1 MINNQT
7 EESYILREYYK
18 GFIPNKIE
26 LLKIKEIINKT
37 DRQSILN
44 NIINQDQEIYK
55 LISENYKNT
64 FEILNLITEKI
75 DSIKKLENEN
85 NNSKNNDFQE
95 YYFVNL
101 LDNKEEI
108 NILNNEKEHYSI
120 KTINEFI
127 KINKNKIIELNNEI
141 ETKQNLI
148 KKKEIELKNLILT
161 VDELKKDSYLLID
174 NLNEKYI
181 VNLEENDNNIYLI
194 TIFLSSYLNVNL
206 EDLNGNKIKIITLY
220 NMKDK
225 KSIKNELKNLENIN
239 ININKQDY
247 LNKIKK
253 QINLVKDEY
262 NDENMNDQSY
272 EYFYNLYKIMKC
284 ILNIYSYKIEI
295 QNYKYIIQYNNN
307 NIIKIQ
313 NKIKQIQEKI
323 EIYNETKNNIINKY
337 KIEKKDLNI
346 NNNNNLLDQKEFN
359 NLEKKQ
365 QNNFQSEI
373 NQLKSLIFKMENN
386 YISLLK
392 GLSKK
397 IIKPKNLIKKQDDQF
412 YLNKIK

>member
-75 DSIKKLENEN
+75 DIIKKIENEN
-85 NNSKNNDFQE
+85 NNIKNNDFQE
-95 YYFVNL
+95 YYYVNL

-120 KTINEFI
+120 KKINEFI

-174 NLNEKYI
+174 NFNEKYI
-181 VNLEENDNNIYLI
+181 VNLDENDNNIYLI
-194 TIFLSSYLNVNL
+194 TIFLSSFLNLNL
-206 EDLNGNKIKIITLY
+206 ENLNGNKMKIISLY

-225 KSIKNELKNLENIN
+225 KSMKNELKNIENIN
-239 ININKQDY
+239 NNINKQEY

-253 QINLVKDEY
+253 QINLVKDEF
-262 NDENMNDQSY
+262 NEENVNNQNN
-272 EYFYNLYKIMKC
+272 EYFYNLFKIMKC
-284 ILNIYSYKIEI
+284 ILNIHSFNNEI
-295 QNYKYIIQYNNN
+295 QNYNYIIQLQNN
-307 NIIKIQ
+307 
-313 NKIKQIQEKI
+313 IKQIQEKI
-323 EIYNETKNNIINKY
+323 EIYNKTKINIINKY
-337 KIEKKDLNI
+337 KFEKKDLN
-346 NNNNNLLDQKEFN
+346 NNNLYDKKEFN
-359 NLEKKQ
+359 NQEKKQ
-365 QNNFQSEI
+365 QNNFQIEI

>member
-120 KTINEFI
+120 KKINEFI

-194 TIFLSSYLNVNL
+194 TIFLSSFLNLNL
-206 EDLNGNKIKIITLY
+206 ENLNGNKMKIISLY

-225 KSIKNELKNLENIN
+225 KSMKNELKNIENVN
-239 ININKQDY
+239 NNINKQEY

-253 QINLVKDEY
+253 QINLVKDEF
-262 NDENMNDQSY
+262 NDENMNNQNY
-272 EYFYNLYKIMKC
+272 EYFYNLFKIMKC
-284 ILNIYSYKIEI
+284 ILNIHSYNNEI
-295 QNYKYIIQYNNN
+295 QNYNYIIQYNND

-313 NKIKQIQEKI
+313 NNIKQIQEKI
-323 EIYNETKNNIINKY
+323 EIYNKTKINIINKY
-337 KIEKKDLNI
+337 KFEKKDLN
-346 NNNNNLLDQKEFN
+346 NNNLYDKKEFN
-359 NLEKKQ
+359 NQEKKQ
-365 QNNFQSEI
+365 QNNFQIEI

>member
-75 DSIKKLENEN
+75 DTIKKIENEN
-85 NNSKNNDFQE
+85 NNTKNNDFQE
-95 YYFVNL
+95 YYYVNL

-120 KTINEFI
+120 KKINEFI

-194 TIFLSSYLNVNL
+194 TIFLSSFLNLNL
-206 EDLNGNKIKIITLY
+206 ENLNGNKMKIISLY

-225 KSIKNELKNLENIN
+225 KSMKNELKNIENIN
-239 ININKQDY
+239 NNINKQEY

-253 QINLVKDEY
+253 QINLVKDEF
-262 NDENMNDQSY
+262 NEENINNQNN
-272 EYFYNLYKIMKC
+272 EYFYNLFKIMKC
-284 ILNIYSYKIEI
+284 ILNIHSYNNEI
-295 QNYKYIIQYNNN
+295 QNYNYIIQYNND

-313 NKIKQIQEKI
+313 NNIKQIQEKI
-323 EIYNETKNNIINKY
+323 EIYNKTKINIINKY
-337 KIEKKDLNI
+337 KFEKKDLN
-346 NNNNNLLDQKEFN
+346 NNNLYDKKEFN
-359 NLEKKQ
+359 NQEKKQ
-365 QNNFQSEI
+365 QNNFQIEI

>member
-174 NLNEKYI
+174 NFNEKYI
-181 VNLEENDNNIYLI
+181 VNLDENDNNIYLI
-194 TIFLSSYLNVNL
+194 TIFLSSFLNLNL
-206 EDLNGNKIKIITLY
+206 ENLNGNKMKIISLY

-225 KSIKNELKNLENIN
+225 KSMKNELKNIENIN
-239 ININKQDY
+239 NNINKQEY

-253 QINLVKDEY
+253 QINLVKDEF
-262 NDENMNDQSY
+262 NEENINNQNN
-272 EYFYNLYKIMKC
+272 EYFYNLFKIMKC
-284 ILNIYSYKIEI
+284 ILNIHSFNNEI
-295 QNYKYIIQYNNN
+295 QNYNYIIQYNND

-313 NKIKQIQEKI
+313 NNIKQIQEKI
-323 EIYNETKNNIINKY
+323 EIYNKTKINIINKY
-337 KIEKKDLNI
+337 KFEKKDLN
-346 NNNNNLLDQKEFN
+346 NNNLYDKKEFN
-359 NLEKKQ
+359 NQEKKQ
-365 QNNFQSEI
+365 QNNFQIEI

>member
-85 NNSKNNDFQE
+85 NNTKNNDFQE

-194 TIFLSSYLNVNL
+194 TIFLSSFLNLNL
-206 EDLNGNKIKIITLY
+206 ENLNGNKMKIISLY

-225 KSIKNELKNLENIN
+225 KSMKNELKNIENIN
-239 ININKQDY
+239 NNINKQEY

-253 QINLVKDEY
+253 QINLVKDEF
-262 NDENMNDQSY
+262 NDENMNNQNY
-272 EYFYNLYKIMKC
+272 EYFYNLFKIMKC
-284 ILNIYSYKIEI
+284 ILNIYSYNNEI
-295 QNYKYIIQYNNN
+295 QNYKYIIQYNNDF
-307 NIIKIQ
+307 IIQIQ
-313 NKIKQIQEKI
+313 NNIKQIQEKI
-323 EIYNETKNNIINKY
+323 DIYNKTKINIINKY
-337 KIEKKDLNI
+337 KYEKKDLN
-346 NNNNNLLDQKEFN
+346 NNNLYDKKEFN
-359 NLEKKQ
+359 NQEKKQ
-365 QNNFQSEI
+365 QNNFQFEI

>member
-85 NNSKNNDFQE
+85 NNTKNNDFQE

-194 TIFLSSYLNVNL
+194 TIFLSSFLNLNL
-206 EDLNGNKIKIITLY
+206 ENLNGNKMKIISLY

-225 KSIKNELKNLENIN
+225 KSMKNELKNIENIN
-239 ININKQDY
+239 NNINKQEY

-262 NDENMNDQSY
+262 NDENMNNQNY
-272 EYFYNLYKIMKC
+272 EYFYNLFKIMKC
-284 ILNIYSYKIEI
+284 ILNIYSYNNEI
-295 QNYKYIIQYNNN
+295 QNYKYIIQYNNDF
-307 NIIKIQ
+307 IIQIQ
-313 NKIKQIQEKI
+313 NNIKQIQEKI
-323 EIYNETKNNIINKY
+323 DIYNKTKINIINKY
-337 KIEKKDLNI
+337 KYEKKDLN
-346 NNNNNLLDQKEFN
+346 NNNLYDKKEFN
-359 NLEKKQ
+359 NQEKKQ
-365 QNNFQSEI
+365 QNNFQFEI

>member
-85 NNSKNNDFQE
+85 NNTKNNDFQE

-194 TIFLSSYLNVNL
+194 TIFLSSFLNLNL
-206 EDLNGNKIKIITLY
+206 ENLNGNKMKIISLY

-225 KSIKNELKNLENIN
+225 KSMKNELKNIENIN
-239 ININKQDY
+239 NNINKQEY

-253 QINLVKDEY
+253 QINLIKDEF
-262 NDENMNDQSY
+262 NDENMNNQNY
-272 EYFYNLYKIMKC
+272 EYFYNLFKIMKC
-284 ILNIYSYKIEI
+284 ILNIYSYNNEI
-295 QNYKYIIQYNNN
+295 QNYKYIIQYNNDF
-307 NIIKIQ
+307 IIQIQ

-323 EIYNETKNNIINKY
+323 EIYNKTKINIINKY
-337 KIEKKDLNI
+337 KYEKKDLN
-346 NNNNNLLDQKEFN
+346 NNNLYDKKEFN
-359 NLEKKQ
+359 NQEKKQ
-365 QNNFQSEI
+365 QNNFQFEI

>member
-75 DSIKKLENEN
+75 DTIKKIENEN
-85 NNSKNNDFQE
+85 NNTKNNDFQE
-95 YYFVNL
+95 YYYVNL

-194 TIFLSSYLNVNL
+194 TIFLSSFLNLNL
-206 EDLNGNKIKIITLY
+206 ENLNGNKMKIISLY

-225 KSIKNELKNLENIN
+225 KSMKNELKNIENVN
-239 ININKQDY
+239 NNINKQEY

-253 QINLVKDEY
+253 QINLVKDEF
-262 NDENMNDQSY
+262 NEENINNQNN
-272 EYFYNLYKIMKC
+272 EYFYNLFKIMKC
-284 ILNIYSYKIEI
+284 ILNIYSYNNEI
-295 QNYKYIIQYNNN
+295 QNYKYIIQYNNDF
-307 NIIKIQ
+307 IIQIQ
-313 NKIKQIQEKI
+313 NNIKQIQEKI
-323 EIYNETKNNIINKY
+323 EIYNKTKINIINKY
-337 KIEKKDLNI
+337 KFEKKDLN
-346 NNNNNLLDQKEFN
+346 NNNLYDKKEFN
-359 NLEKKQ
+359 NQEKKQ
-365 QNNFQSEI
+365 QNNFQIEI

>member
-85 NNSKNNDFQE
+85 NNTKNNDFQE

-194 TIFLSSYLNVNL
+194 TIFLSSFLNLNL
-206 EDLNGNKIKIITLY
+206 ENLNGNKMKIISLY

-225 KSIKNELKNLENIN
+225 KSMKNELKNIENIN
-239 ININKQDY
+239 NNINKQEY

-253 QINLVKDEY
+253 QINLVKDEF
-262 NDENMNDQSY
+262 NDENMNNQNY
-272 EYFYNLYKIMKC
+272 EYFYNLFKIMKC
-284 ILNIYSYKIEI
+284 ILNIYSYNNEI
-295 QNYKYIIQYNNN
+295 QNYKYIIQYNNDF
-307 NIIKIQ
+307 IIQIQ
-313 NKIKQIQEKI
+313 NNIKQIQEKI
-323 EIYNETKNNIINKY
+323 EIYNKIKTNIINKY
-337 KIEKKDLNI
+337 KYEKKDS
-346 NNNNNLLDQKEFN
+346 NNNNLYDKKEFN
-359 NLEKKQ
+359 NQEKKQ
-365 QNNFQSEI
+365 QNNFQFEI

>member
-85 NNSKNNDFQE
+85 NNTKNNDFQE

-174 NLNEKYI
+174 NLNEKYV

-194 TIFLSSYLNVNL
+194 TIFLSSFLNLNL
-206 EDLNGNKIKIITLY
+206 ENLNGNKMKIISLY

-225 KSIKNELKNLENIN
+225 KSMKNELKNIENIN
-239 ININKQDY
+239 NNINKQEY

-253 QINLVKDEY
+253 QINLIKDEF
-262 NDENMNDQSY
+262 NDENMNNQNY
-272 EYFYNLYKIMKC
+272 EYFYNLFKIMKC
-284 ILNIYSYKIEI
+284 ILNIYSYNNEI
-295 QNYKYIIQYNNN
+295 QNYKYIIQYNNDF
-307 NIIKIQ
+307 IIQIQ
-313 NKIKQIQEKI
+313 NNIKQIQEKI
-323 EIYNETKNNIINKY
+323 DIYNKTKINIINKY
-337 KIEKKDLNI
+337 KYEKKDLN
-346 NNNNNLLDQKEFN
+346 NNNLYDKKEFN
-359 NLEKKQ
+359 NQEKKQ
-365 QNNFQSEI
+365 QNNFQFEI

>member
-85 NNSKNNDFQE
+85 NNTKNNDFQE

-174 NLNEKYI
+174 NFNEKYI
-181 VNLEENDNNIYLI
+181 VNLDENDNNIYLI
-194 TIFLSSYLNVNL
+194 TIFLSSFLNLNL
-206 EDLNGNKIKIITLY
+206 ENLNGNKMKIISLY

-225 KSIKNELKNLENIN
+225 KSMKNELKNIENIN
-239 ININKQDY
+239 NNINKQEY

-253 QINLVKDEY
+253 QINLIKDEF
-262 NDENMNDQSY
+262 NDENMNNQNY
-272 EYFYNLYKIMKC
+272 EYFYNLFKIMKC
-284 ILNIYSYKIEI
+284 ILNIYSYNNEI
-295 QNYKYIIQYNNN
+295 QNYKYIIQYNNDF
-307 NIIKIQ
+307 IIQIQ
-313 NKIKQIQEKI
+313 NNIKQIQEKI
-323 EIYNETKNNIINKY
+323 DIYNKTKINIINKY
-337 KIEKKDLNI
+337 KYEKKDLN
-346 NNNNNLLDQKEFN
+346 NNNLYDKKEFN
-359 NLEKKQ
+359 NQEKKQ
-365 QNNFQSEI
+365 QNNFQFEI

>member
-85 NNSKNNDFQE
+85 NNTKNNDFQE

-174 NLNEKYI
+174 NLNEKYV

-194 TIFLSSYLNVNL
+194 TIFLSSFLNLNL
-206 EDLNGNKIKIITLY
+206 ENLNGNKMKIISLY

-225 KSIKNELKNLENIN
+225 KSMKNELKNIENIN
-239 ININKQDY
+239 NNINKQEY

-253 QINLVKDEY
+253 QINLVKDEF
-262 NDENMNDQSY
+262 NDENMNNQNY
-272 EYFYNLYKIMKC
+272 EYFYNLFKIMKC
-284 ILNIYSYKIEI
+284 ILNIYSYNNEI
-295 QNYKYIIQYNNN
+295 QNYKYIIQYNNDF
-307 NIIKIQ
+307 IIQIQ
-313 NKIKQIQEKI
+313 NNIKQIQEKI
-323 EIYNETKNNIINKY
+323 EIYNKTKINIINKY
-337 KIEKKDLNI
+337 KYEKKDLN
-346 NNNNNLLDQKEFN
+346 NNNLYDKKEFN
-359 NLEKKQ
+359 NQEKKQ
-365 QNNFQSEI
+365 QNNFQFEI

>member
-44 NIINQDQEIYK
+44 NIINQDKEIYK

-174 NLNEKYI
+174 NFNEKYI

-194 TIFLSSYLNVNL
+194 TIFLSSFLNLNL
-206 EDLNGNKIKIITLY
+206 ENLNGNKMKIISLY

-225 KSIKNELKNLENIN
+225 KSMKNELKNIENIN
-239 ININKQDY
+239 NNINKQEY

-253 QINLVKDEY
+253 QINLVKDEF
-262 NDENMNDQSY
+262 NDENMNNQNY
-272 EYFYNLYKIMKC
+272 EYFYNLFKIMKC
-284 ILNIYSYKIEI
+284 ILNIYSYNNEI
-295 QNYKYIIQYNNN
+295 QNYKYIIQYNNDF
-307 NIIKIQ
+307 IIQIQ
-313 NKIKQIQEKI
+313 NNIKQIQEKI
-323 EIYNETKNNIINKY
+323 DIYNKTKINIINKY
-337 KIEKKDLNI
+337 KYEKKDLN
-346 NNNNNLLDQKEFN
+346 NNNLYDKKEFN
-359 NLEKKQ
+359 NQEKKQ
-365 QNNFQSEI
+365 QNNIQFEI

-397 IIKPKNLIKKQDDQF
+397 IIKPKNIIKKQDDQF

>member
-85 NNSKNNDFQE
+85 NNTKNNDFQE

-174 NLNEKYI
+174 NFNEKYI
-181 VNLEENDNNIYLI
+181 VNLDENDNNIYLI
-194 TIFLSSYLNVNL
+194 TIFLSSFLNLNL
-206 EDLNGNKIKIITLY
+206 ENLNGNKMKIISLY

-225 KSIKNELKNLENIN
+225 KSMKNELKNIENIN
-239 ININKQDY
+239 NNINKQEY

-253 QINLVKDEY
+253 QINLVKDEF
-262 NDENMNDQSY
+262 NDENMNNQNY
-272 EYFYNLYKIMKC
+272 EYFYNLFKIMKC
-284 ILNIYSYKIEI
+284 ILNIYSYNNEI
-295 QNYKYIIQYNNN
+295 QNYKYIIQYNNDF
-307 NIIKIQ
+307 IIQIQ
-313 NKIKQIQEKI
+313 NNIKQIQEKI
-323 EIYNETKNNIINKY
+323 EIYNKTKINIINKY
-337 KIEKKDLNI
+337 KYEKKDLN
-346 NNNNNLLDQKEFN
+346 NNNLYDKKEFN
-359 NLEKKQ
+359 NQEKKQ
-365 QNNFQSEI
+365 QNNFQFEI

>member
-174 NLNEKYI
+174 NFNEKYI

-194 TIFLSSYLNVNL
+194 TIFLSSFLNLNL
-206 EDLNGNKIKIITLY
+206 ENLNGNKMKIISLY

-225 KSIKNELKNLENIN
+225 KSMKNELKNIENIN
-239 ININKQDY
+239 NNINKQEY

-253 QINLVKDEY
+253 QINLVKDEF
-262 NDENMNDQSY
+262 NDENMNNQNY
-272 EYFYNLYKIMKC
+272 EYFYNLFKIMKC
-284 ILNIYSYKIEI
+284 ILNIYSYNNEI
-295 QNYKYIIQYNNN
+295 QNYKYIIQYNNDF
-307 NIIKIQ
+307 IIQIQ
-313 NKIKQIQEKI
+313 NNIKQIQEKI
-323 EIYNETKNNIINKY
+323 DIYNKTKINIINKY
-337 KIEKKDLNI
+337 KYEKKDLN
-346 NNNNNLLDQKEFN
+346 NNNLYDKKEFN
-359 NLEKKQ
+359 NQEKKQ
-365 QNNFQSEI
+365 QNNIQFEI

>member
-75 DSIKKLENEN
+75 DTIKKIENEN
-85 NNSKNNDFQE
+85 NNTKNNDFQE
-95 YYFVNL
+95 YYYVNL

-120 KTINEFI
+120 KKINEFI

-161 VDELKKDSYLLID
+161 VDELKKDCYLLID

-194 TIFLSSYLNVNL
+194 TIFLSSFLNLNL
-206 EDLNGNKIKIITLY
+206 ENLNGNKMKIISLY

-225 KSIKNELKNLENIN
+225 KSMKNELKNIENIN
-239 ININKQDY
+239 NNINKQEY

-253 QINLVKDEY
+253 QINLVKDEF
-262 NDENMNDQSY
+262 NEENINNQNN
-272 EYFYNLYKIMKC
+272 EYFYNLFKIMKC
-284 ILNIYSYKIEI
+284 ILNIHSYNNEI
-295 QNYKYIIQYNNN
+295 QNYNYIIQYNND

-313 NKIKQIQEKI
+313 NNIKQIQEKI
-323 EIYNETKNNIINKY
+323 EIYNKTKINIINKY
-337 KIEKKDLNI
+337 KFEKKDLN
-346 NNNNNLLDQKEFN
+346 NNNLYDKKEFN
-359 NLEKKQ
+359 NQEKKQ
-365 QNNFQSEI
+365 QNNFQIEI

>member
-85 NNSKNNDFQE
+85 NNTKNNDFQE

-174 NLNEKYI
+174 NFNEKYI

-194 TIFLSSYLNVNL
+194 TIFLSSFLNLNL
-206 EDLNGNKIKIITLY
+206 ENLNGNKMKIISLY

-225 KSIKNELKNLENIN
+225 KSMKNELKNIENIN
-239 ININKQDY
+239 NNINKQEY

-253 QINLVKDEY
+253 QINLVKDEF
-262 NDENMNDQSY
+262 NDENMNNQNY
-272 EYFYNLYKIMKC
+272 EYFYNLFKIMKC
-284 ILNIYSYKIEI
+284 ILNIYSYNNEI
-295 QNYKYIIQYNNN
+295 QNYKYIIQYNNDF
-307 NIIKIQ
+307 IIQIQ
-313 NKIKQIQEKI
+313 NNIKQIQEKI
-323 EIYNETKNNIINKY
+323 DIYNKTKINIINKY
-337 KIEKKDLNI
+337 KYEKKDLN
-346 NNNNNLLDQKEFN
+346 NNNLYDKKEFN
-359 NLEKKQ
+359 NQEKKQ
-365 QNNFQSEI
+365 QNNFQFEI

>member
-85 NNSKNNDFQE
+85 NNTKNNDFQE

-174 NLNEKYI
+174 NFNEKYI

-194 TIFLSSYLNVNL
+194 TIFLSSFLNLNL
-206 EDLNGNKIKIITLY
+206 ENLNGNKMKIISLY

-225 KSIKNELKNLENIN
+225 KSMKNELKNIENIN
-239 ININKQDY
+239 NNINKQEY

-253 QINLVKDEY
+253 QINLVKDEF
-262 NDENMNDQSY
+262 NDENMNNQNY
-272 EYFYNLYKIMKC
+272 EYFYNLFKIMKC
-284 ILNIYSYKIEI
+284 ILNIYSYNNEI
-295 QNYKYIIQYNNN
+295 QNYKYIIQYNNEY
-307 NIIKIQ
+307 IIQIQ
-313 NKIKQIQEKI
+313 NNIKQIQEKI
-323 EIYNETKNNIINKY
+323 DIYNKTKINIINKY
-337 KIEKKDLNI
+337 KYEKKDLN
-346 NNNNNLLDQKEFN
+346 NNNLYDKKEFN
-359 NLEKKQ
+359 NQEKKQ
-365 QNNFQSEI
+365 QNNIQFEI

>member
-120 KTINEFI
+120 KKINEFI

-161 VDELKKDSYLLID
+161 IDELKKDSYLLID
-174 NLNEKYI
+174 NFNEKYI
-181 VNLEENDNNIYLI
+181 VNLY
-194 TIFLSSYLNVNL
+194 
-206 EDLNGNKIKIITLY
+206 
-220 NMKDK
+220 
-225 KSIKNELKNLENIN
+225 
-239 ININKQDY
+239 
-247 LNKIKK
+247 
-253 QINLVKDEY
+253 
-262 NDENMNDQSY
+262 
-272 EYFYNLYKIMKC
+272 
-284 ILNIYSYKIEI
+284 
-295 QNYKYIIQYNNN
+295 
-307 NIIKIQ
+307 
-313 NKIKQIQEKI
+313 
-323 EIYNETKNNIINKY
+323 
-337 KIEKKDLNI
+337 
-346 NNNNNLLDQKEFN
+346 
-359 NLEKKQ
+359 
-365 QNNFQSEI
+365 
-373 NQLKSLIFKMENN
+373 
-386 YISLLK
+386 
-392 GLSKK
+392 
-397 IIKPKNLIKKQDDQF
+397 
-412 YLNKIK
+412 

>member
-174 NLNEKYI
+174 NFNEKYI
-181 VNLEENDNNIYLI
+181 VNLDENDNNIYLI
-194 TIFLSSYLNVNL
+194 TIFLSSFLNLNL
-206 EDLNGNKIKIITLY
+206 ENLNGNKMKIISLY

-225 KSIKNELKNLENIN
+225 KSMKNELKNIENIN
-239 ININKQDY
+239 NNINKQEY

-253 QINLVKDEY
+253 QINLIKDEF
-262 NDENMNDQSY
+262 NDENMNNQNY
-272 EYFYNLYKIMKC
+272 EYFYNLFKIMKC
-284 ILNIYSYKIEI
+284 ILNIYSYNNEI
-295 QNYKYIIQYNNN
+295 QNYKYIIQYNNDF
-307 NIIKIQ
+307 IIQIQ
-313 NKIKQIQEKI
+313 NNIKQIQEKI
-323 EIYNETKNNIINKY
+323 DIYNKTKINIINKY
-337 KIEKKDLNI
+337 KYEKKDLN
-346 NNNNNLLDQKEFN
+346 NNNLYDKKEFN
-359 NLEKKQ
+359 NQEKKQ
-365 QNNFQSEI
+365 QNNFQFEI

>member
-85 NNSKNNDFQE
+85 NNTKNNDFQE

-174 NLNEKYI
+174 NFNEKYI

-194 TIFLSSYLNVNL
+194 TIFLSSFLNLNL
-206 EDLNGNKIKIITLY
+206 ENLNGNKMKIISLY

-225 KSIKNELKNLENIN
+225 KSMKNELKNIENIN
-239 ININKQDY
+239 NNINKQEY

-253 QINLVKDEY
+253 QINLVKDEF
-262 NDENMNDQSY
+262 NDENMNNQNY
-272 EYFYNLYKIMKC
+272 EYFYNLFKIMKC
-284 ILNIYSYKIEI
+284 ILNIYSYNNEI
-295 QNYKYIIQYNNN
+295 QNYKYIIQYNNDF
-307 NIIKIQ
+307 IIQIQ
-313 NKIKQIQEKI
+313 NNIKQIQEKI
-323 EIYNETKNNIINKY
+323 EIYNKTKINIINLYDK
-337 KIEKKDLNI
+337 
-346 NNNNNLLDQKEFN
+346 KEFN
-359 NLEKKQ
+359 NQEKKQ
-365 QNNFQSEI
+365 QNNFQFEI

>member
-85 NNSKNNDFQE
+85 NNTKNNDFQE

-174 NLNEKYI
+174 NFNEKYI

-194 TIFLSSYLNVNL
+194 TIFLSSFLNLNL
-206 EDLNGNKIKIITLY
+206 ENLNGNKMKIISLY

-225 KSIKNELKNLENIN
+225 KSMKNELKNIENIN
-239 ININKQDY
+239 NNINKQEY

-262 NDENMNDQSY
+262 NDENMNNQNY
-272 EYFYNLYKIMKC
+272 EYFYNLFKIMKC
-284 ILNIYSYKIEI
+284 ILNIYSYNNEI
-295 QNYKYIIQYNNN
+295 QNYKYIIQYNNDF
-307 NIIKIQ
+307 IIQIQ
-313 NKIKQIQEKI
+313 NNIKQIQEKI
-323 EIYNETKNNIINKY
+323 DIYNKTKINIINKY
-337 KIEKKDLNI
+337 KYEKKDLN
-346 NNNNNLLDQKEFN
+346 NNNLYDKKEFN
-359 NLEKKQ
+359 NQEKKQ
-365 QNNFQSEI
+365 QNNFQFEI

>member
-75 DSIKKLENEN
+75 DTIKKIENEN
-85 NNSKNNDFQE
+85 NNTKNNDFQE
-95 YYFVNL
+95 YYYVNL

-194 TIFLSSYLNVNL
+194 TIFLSSFLNLNL
-206 EDLNGNKIKIITLY
+206 ENLNGNKMKIISLY

-225 KSIKNELKNLENIN
+225 KSMKNELKNIENVN
-239 ININKQDY
+239 NNINKQEY

-253 QINLVKDEY
+253 QINLVKDEF
-262 NDENMNDQSY
+262 NEENINNQNN
-272 EYFYNLYKIMKC
+272 EYFYNLFKIMKC
-284 ILNIYSYKIEI
+284 ILNIHSFNNEI
-295 QNYKYIIQYNNN
+295 QNYNYIIQYNND

-313 NKIKQIQEKI
+313 NNIKQIQEKI
-323 EIYNETKNNIINKY
+323 EIYNKTKINIINKY
-337 KIEKKDLNI
+337 KFEKKDLN
-346 NNNNNLLDQKEFN
+346 NNNLYDKKEFN
-359 NLEKKQ
+359 NQEKKQ
-365 QNNFQSEI
+365 QNNFQIEI

>member
-85 NNSKNNDFQE
+85 NNTKNNDFQE
-95 YYFVNL
+95 YYYVNL

-120 KTINEFI
+120 KKINEFI

-194 TIFLSSYLNVNL
+194 TIFLSSFLNLNL
-206 EDLNGNKIKIITLY
+206 ENLNGNKMKIISLY

-225 KSIKNELKNLENIN
+225 KSMKNELKNIENVN
-239 ININKQDY
+239 NNINKQEY

-253 QINLVKDEY
+253 QINLVKDEF
-262 NDENMNDQSY
+262 NDENMNNQNY
-272 EYFYNLYKIMKC
+272 EYFYNLFKIMKC
-284 ILNIYSYKIEI
+284 ILNIYSYNNEI
-295 QNYKYIIQYNNN
+295 QNYKYIIQYNNEY
-307 NIIKIQ
+307 IIQIQ
-313 NKIKQIQEKI
+313 NNIKQIQEKI
-323 EIYNETKNNIINKY
+323 DIYNKTKINIINKY
-337 KIEKKDLNI
+337 KYEKKDLN
-346 NNNNNLLDQKEFN
+346 NNNLYDKKEFN
-359 NLEKKQ
+359 NQEKKQ
-365 QNNFQSEI
+365 QNNFQFEI

>member
-85 NNSKNNDFQE
+85 NNTKNNDFQE

-194 TIFLSSYLNVNL
+194 TIFLSSFLNLNL
-206 EDLNGNKIKIITLY
+206 ENLNGNKMKIISLY

-225 KSIKNELKNLENIN
+225 KSMKNELKNIENIN
-239 ININKQDY
+239 NNINKQEY

-253 QINLVKDEY
+253 QINLIKDEF
-262 NDENMNDQSY
+262 NDENMNNQNY
-272 EYFYNLYKIMKC
+272 EYFYNLFKIMKC
-284 ILNIYSYKIEI
+284 ILNIYSYNNEI
-295 QNYKYIIQYNNN
+295 QNYKYIIQYNNDF
-307 NIIKIQ
+307 IIQIQ
-313 NKIKQIQEKI
+313 NNIKQIQEKI
-323 EIYNETKNNIINKY
+323 EIYNKTKINIINKY
-337 KIEKKDLNI
+337 KFEKKDLN
-346 NNNNNLLDQKEFN
+346 NNNLYDKKEFN
-359 NLEKKQ
+359 NQEKKQ
-365 QNNFQSEI
+365 QNNFQFEI

>member
-181 VNLEENDNNIYLI
+181 VNLDENDNNIYLI
-194 TIFLSSYLNVNL
+194 TIFLSSFLNLNL
-206 EDLNGNKIKIITLY
+206 ENLNGNKMKIISLY

-225 KSIKNELKNLENIN
+225 KSMKNELKNIENIN
-239 ININKQDY
+239 NNINKQEY

-253 QINLVKDEY
+253 QINLVKDEF
-262 NDENMNDQSY
+262 NDENMNNQNY
-272 EYFYNLYKIMKC
+272 EYFYNLFKIMKC
-284 ILNIYSYKIEI
+284 ILNIYSYNNEI
-295 QNYKYIIQYNNN
+295 QNYKYIIQYNNDF
-307 NIIKIQ
+307 IIQIQ
-313 NKIKQIQEKI
+313 NNIKQIQEKI
-323 EIYNETKNNIINKY
+323 EIYNKTKINIINKY
-337 KIEKKDLNI
+337 KYEKKDLN
-346 NNNNNLLDQKEFN
+346 NNNLYDKKEFN
-359 NLEKKQ
+359 NQEKKQ
-365 QNNFQSEI
+365 QNNFQFEI

>member
-85 NNSKNNDFQE
+85 NNTKNNDFQE

-174 NLNEKYI
+174 NFNEKYI

-194 TIFLSSYLNVNL
+194 TIFLSSFLNLNL
-206 EDLNGNKIKIITLY
+206 ENLNGNKMKIISLY

-225 KSIKNELKNLENIN
+225 KSMKNELKNIENIN
-239 ININKQDY
+239 NNINKQEY

-253 QINLVKDEY
+253 QINLVKDEF
-262 NDENMNDQSY
+262 NDENMNNQNY
-272 EYFYNLYKIMKC
+272 EYFYNLFKIMKC
-284 ILNIYSYKIEI
+284 ILNIYSYNNEI
-295 QNYKYIIQYNNN
+295 QNYKYIIQYNNDF
-307 NIIKIQ
+307 IIQIQ
-313 NKIKQIQEKI
+313 NNIKQIQEKI
-323 EIYNETKNNIINKY
+323 EIYNKTKINIINKY
-337 KIEKKDLNI
+337 KYEKKDLN
-346 NNNNNLLDQKEFN
+346 NNNLYDKKEFN
-359 NLEKKQ
+359 NQEKKQ
-365 QNNFQSEI
+365 QNNFQFEI

>member
-75 DSIKKLENEN
+75 DTIKKIENEN
-85 NNSKNNDFQE
+85 NNTKNNDFQE
-95 YYFVNL
+95 YYYVNL

-194 TIFLSSYLNVNL
+194 TIFLSSFLNLNL
-206 EDLNGNKIKIITLY
+206 ENLNGNKMKIISLY

-225 KSIKNELKNLENIN
+225 KSMKNELKNIENIN
-239 ININKQDY
+239 NNINKQEY

-253 QINLVKDEY
+253 QINLVKDEF
-262 NDENMNDQSY
+262 NEENINNQNN
-272 EYFYNLYKIMKC
+272 EYFYNLFKIMKC
-284 ILNIYSYKIEI
+284 ILNIHSFNNEI
-295 QNYKYIIQYNNN
+295 QNYNYIIQYNND

-313 NKIKQIQEKI
+313 NNIKQIQEKI
-323 EIYNETKNNIINKY
+323 EIYNKTKINIINKY
-337 KIEKKDLNI
+337 KFEKKDLN
-346 NNNNNLLDQKEFN
+346 NNNLYDKKEFN
-359 NLEKKQ
+359 NQEKKQ
-365 QNNFQSEI
+365 QNNFQIEI